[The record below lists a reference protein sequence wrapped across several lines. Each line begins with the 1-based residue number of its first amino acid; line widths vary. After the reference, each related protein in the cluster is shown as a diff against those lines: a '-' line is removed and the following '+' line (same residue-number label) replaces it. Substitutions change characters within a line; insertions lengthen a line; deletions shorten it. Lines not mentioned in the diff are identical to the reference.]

1 MSRGA
6 YRPRRRAP
14 QRGTATIE
22 FAIVFPVFFL
32 VLYAIITYSMVFLT
46 QQSLTAAAEEGA
58 RAALVWQNAATDGTA
73 LSARATQ
80 ACSRA
85 ATVVSWLPVAATCT
99 NAISAAPS
107 GCTNN
112 PAMDCIQVTLTYAYG
127 TNPLV
132 PLLPLLDLA
141 VPQSLTGQATVQI
154 DPENLL

>member
-1 MSRGA
+1 MNEVAR
-6 YRPRRRAP
+6 RHVRRAA
-14 QRGTATIE
+14 RGTAAVE

-58 RAALVWQNAATDGTA
+58 RAALVWQSATTDGAA
-73 LSARATQ
+73 LNARAAQ
-80 ACSRA
+80 ACGRA
-85 ATVVSWLPVAATCT
+85 TTVVSWLPVAASCT
-99 NAISAAPS
+99 NAVSAAPS

-132 PLLPLLDLA
+132 PLLPLLNIA
-141 VPQSLTGQATVQI
+141 VPQLLTGQATVQI

>member
-1 MSRGA
+1 MSRVTGK
-6 YRPRRRAP
+6 PMRRTT
-14 QRGTATIE
+14 QRGTAAVE

-58 RAALVWQNAATDGTA
+58 RAALVWQSATSDELA
-73 LSARATQ
+73 LNARATQ
-80 ACSRA
+80 ACTRA
-85 ATVVSWLPVAATCT
+85 ATVVSWLPVAAHCT
-99 NAISAAPS
+99 PAISSAPS

-112 PAMDCIQVTLTYAYG
+112 PAMDCIQVTLTYAYE

-132 PLLPLLDLA
+132 PILPLLSIA
-141 VPQSLTGQATVQI
+141 IPQSLTGQATVQI